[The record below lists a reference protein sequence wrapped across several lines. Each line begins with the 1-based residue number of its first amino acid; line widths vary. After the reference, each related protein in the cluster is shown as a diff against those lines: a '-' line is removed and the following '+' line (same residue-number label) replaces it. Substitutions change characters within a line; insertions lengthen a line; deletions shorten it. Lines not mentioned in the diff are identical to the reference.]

1 MDFDQQTTA
10 KAGLPMSDPKP
21 ERLHLT
27 LAELISEQ
35 IEQRHATELR
45 AVLSTGNEIT
55 MHGRFTVGSDFIIY
69 RTAKDGS
76 GKWAMTP
83 FAHIVQL
90 AI

>member
-1 MDFDQQTTA
+1 
-10 KAGLPMSDPKP
+10 
-21 ERLHLT
+21 
-27 LAELISEQ
+27 
-35 IEQRHATELR
+35 
-45 AVLSTGNEIT
+45 